1 MGGHID
7 RKTIGIEGV
16 SEWKERNLKRD
27 EYKKY
32 TVIHNVVC
40 VMSVGSLEYFM
51 G

>member
-27 EYKKY
+27 LRRIQEVYC
-32 TVIHNVVC
+32 H
-40 VMSVGSLEYFM
+40 S
-51 G
+51 

>member
-16 SEWKERNLKRD
+16 S